1 MCREHDLSV
10 RPGILE
16 MIGDGARDRAR
27 NDIAVEN
34 VMPGRS
40 RDGKQFVAD
49 GSFDQFLRR
58 LEDQYPLSGSG
69 EFTGSSDDL
78 ISLSGPGRG
87 SREPDQPSVIG
98 VGPWWCVL
106 PLMLFLSDIFM
117 RIVRHV
123 ASAVLIDAFASL
135 AGRVFLLGHRATC
148 FVAKDRCLRGAA
160 SPLAAS
166 FSSPALFSVL
176 RGSGVH
182 CISETAGFA
191 RVVRREFSFSDRRY
205 PHHGP
210 RTE

>member
-1 MCREHDLSV
+1 MGREHDLSV

-16 MIGDGARDRAR
+16 MIGDGAGDRTH

-69 EFTGSSDDL
+69 EFIGSSDDL
-78 ISLSGPGRG
+78 ISLSGPARC

-106 PLMLFLSDIFM
+106 PLMLF
-117 RIVRHV
+117 VRHIY
-123 ASAVLIDAFASL
+123 ADCPT
-135 AGRVFLLGHRATC
+135 RRERRPN
-148 FVAKDRCLRGAA
+148 RCLRI
-160 SPLAAS
+160 P
-166 FSSPALFSVL
+166 
-176 RGSGVH
+176 RGKGVAN
-182 CISETAGFA
+182 T
-191 RVVRREFSFSDRRY
+191 RV
-205 PHHGP
+205 
-210 RTE
+210 